1 MSDTAKSFV
10 TECLTIDPASRPTAA
25 EALRHKWL
33 ASEEPHFVQS
43 PSGGPTNLLPQIQK
57 AFDAKKTFR
66 KAVLAVIAVKRMSM
80 LACVNSSM
88 CGLPV
93 SGFVARF
100 EQWKDHIDQVRCR
113 SITVSSVY
121 YHAVTASLLFST
133 RLGCQN

>member
-57 AFDAKKTFR
+57 AFDARRTC
-66 KAVLAVIAVKRMSM
+66 
-80 LACVNSSM
+80 CVSF
-88 CGLPV
+88 PI
-93 SGFVARF
+93 FP
-100 EQWKDHIDQVRCR
+100 
-113 SITVSSVY
+113 
-121 YHAVTASLLFST
+121 SL
-133 RLGCQN
+133 GY